1 MKKRNLPSS
10 KKEEPTRANFKRPMT
25 EYQKVDWMYY
35 ALGDLIVNSLDYN
48 RDRMCA
54 RLAKLTDGIRRIK
67 EERETKPGVFVTSEY
82 KERHDKV
89 VQHLASCVSQLT
101 DAWNWTMKMRNSE
114 NCDCIRTAQNLL
126 GELIKEELLY
136 TELPEEEEQ

>member
-10 KKEEPTRANFKRPMT
+10 NKEEPTRANFKRPMT

-67 EERETKPGVFVTSEY
+67 EERETKPGVFVNAQY
-82 KERHDKV
+82 KARHDKV

-101 DAWNWTMKMRNSE
+101 DAWQWTMKMRNSE